1 MSDSSSTSPN
11 VLRAGWSILTSLI
24 RVRAPQPQ
32 GDGFVDHS
40 RFGSILESLHGDV
53 IRRLPAAG
61 EELAAYLEEMGSVDP
76 DTLTVGE
83 SLAFWINV
91 YNAAALELGAGAERD
106 GVPTVFGIPGAF
118 TSPAVMI
125 AGETLSLDQIE
136 HAKVRRFGDPRIH
149 AGLVCGAMSCPTLRR
164 EPYTGG
170 VDSQLDDQMRRF
182 LADGALVVT
191 PADEHVTLSPIFA
204 WFGRDFVKPH
214 RMPTL
219 LPAPRRAVLAALTPW
234 MGEDI
239 AEWIEGAEPSISFSS
254 YDWRLGCAIA

>member
-1 MSDSSSTSPN
+1 MTESPPTSPN
-11 VLRAGWSILTSLI
+11 VLSAGWSILTSLI
-24 RVRAPQPQ
+24 RVRAPRPR
-32 GDGFVDHS
+32 GDATVDHS
-40 RFGSILESLHGDV
+40 RLGKILESLQGDV
-53 IRRLPAAG
+53 IGRLPAAG
-61 EELAAYLEEMGSVDP
+61 GELAVYLDEMESVDP

-91 YNAAALELGAGAERD
+91 YNAAALRLGAVAARD

-118 TSPAVMI
+118 TSPAVTVT
-125 AGETLSLDQIE
+125 GEALSLDQIE

-164 EPYTGG
+164 EPYTGD

-182 LADGALVVT
+182 LTDGALVTVE
-191 PADEHVTLSPIFA
+191 ADNRVTLSSIFA

-219 LPAPRRAVLAALTPW
+219 LPARRRTVLAALTPW
-234 MGEDI
+234 MDNDV
-239 AEWIEGAEPSISFSS
+239 ASWIEGAEPTISFSS